1 MNIEA
6 KIHSLDKDEFF
17 GIGSKNIFVIPK
29 YQRPYT
35 WKDKQCETLF
45 YDVTGHSEG
54 YFLGSMLCVPIENYK
69 HHHKEQNK
77 NFVGLEVV
85 DGQQRLTTIC
95 IFLLA
100 IHNVLKEYENSG
112 VSLPNDFSKNFSRH
126 LIVSGSD
133 LVIGDVIVFSRIF
146 PQTNN
151 NNRQQ
156 YLHLPQT
163 EFDVP
168 FGIPKDIKNDKDI
181 HGAFETFK
189 KCLKEYVEPQK
200 TLEDKRDAVLKIYQ
214 KLIQV
219 KMVRII
225 AQNHSDAYALFEALN
240 DRGVPLVMCDLLK
253 NQILSK
259 LSAQIKNEKNKKE
272 TMDIYLKCW
281 NERIIGKILKNN
293 NTEQERFFRQIYN
306 AYRKKW
312 LADYPALGEKLKP
325 AEHSNLLNV
334 YEEIIKY
341 PEVDIRKFLDDLSEA
356 AKFYSQIHVK
366 NEEIFDDAANR
377 SFEDLRQ
384 IKGGTSGT
392 LLIYLMLNREKFALG
407 NAEFIKICTV
417 LEKFF
422 VRRSFTGKPASSS
435 MDDTFIDL
443 IDAVEENNG
452 KNIEKIL
459 LEQLKAVSAND
470 EDFERELRRDV
481 YSGKPGLDYRTLF
494 VLGKIANRYIATKH
508 QENFWSKKEKWQIEH
523 IMPQNLNPSKIKQD
537 TSPNNYWIDL
547 LGNGDETKAE
557 SVQKDYLHKLGN
569 LTLTKYNSKMSNCP
583 FPYKKEIKENDVHVG
598 LALFKDDGGLNSDVY
613 NQENWT
619 PTQIKK
625 RTNRLIT
632 EILEDEKLFKW

>member
-54 YFLGSMLCVPIENYK
+54 YFLGSMLCVPIENYI

-95 IFLLA
+95 IFLVA
-100 IHNVLKEYENSG
+100 IHNVLKEYEKSG

-156 YLHLPQT
+156 YLHLLQA
-163 EFDVP
+163 EFDVS
-168 FGIPKDIKNDKDI
+168 FGVPKDIKNDKDI

-259 LSAQIKNEKNKKE
+259 LSGQIKNEKNKEKL
-272 TMDIYLKCW
+272 MDDYSECW
-281 NERIIGKILKNN
+281 NKRIIGKILKNN

-312 LADYPALGEKLKP
+312 LAAYPALGEKLKP

-341 PEVDIRKFLDDLSEA
+341 PEVDIRKFLYDLSEA

-366 NEEIFDDAANR
+366 NEEIFDDVANR

-407 NAEFIKICTV
+407 NAEFISICTV

-435 MDDTFIDL
+435 MDDIFIEL

-459 LEQLKAVSAND
+459 LEQLKAVSADD

-494 VLGKIANRYIATKH
+494 VLGKIANKH
-508 QENFWSKKEKWQIEH
+508 IDPKEPKNFWSKKEKWQIEH

-537 TSPNNYWIDL
+537 PSPNYWIDL
-547 LGNGDETKAE
+547 LGNSDKNKAE

-569 LTLTKYNSKMSNCP
+569 LTLTKYNSNMSNCS
-583 FPYKKEIKENDVHVG
+583 FPYKKEIKANGVRVG

-613 NQENWT
+613 NQEDWT
-619 PTQIKK
+619 PTQIEN
-625 RTNRLIT
+625 RTNRLIK
-632 EILEDEKLFKW
+632 EIIEKIFNW

>member
-366 NEEIFDDAANR
+366 NEEIFDDATNR
-377 SFEDLRQ
+377 SFEDVRQ

-392 LLIYLMLNREKFALG
+392 LLIYLMLNRDKFALG
-407 NAEFIKICTV
+407 NTEFISICTV

-435 MDDTFIDL
+435 MDDIFIDL
-443 IDAVEENNG
+443 IDAVEKNNG

-459 LEQLKAVSAND
+459 LEQLKAVSADD

-537 TSPNNYWIDL
+537 PLPDYWIKL
-547 LGNGDETKAE
+547 LGNGDKNKAE

-569 LTLTKYNSKMSNCP
+569 LTLTKYNSQMSNCS
-583 FPYKKEIKENDVHVG
+583 FPYKKEIEENGVHVG

-613 NQENWT
+613 NQEDWT
-619 PTQIKK
+619 PTQIEN
-625 RTNRLIT
+625 RTNRLIK
-632 EILEDEKLFKW
+632 EILEEIFDW

>member
-35 WKDKQCETLF
+35 WGDEQCETLF
-45 YDVTGHSEG
+45 NDVTGHSEG
-54 YFLGSMLCVPIENYK
+54 YFLGSMLCVPIENYEHNNK
-69 HHHKEQNK
+69 AQNK

-95 IFLLA
+95 IFLVA
-100 IHNVLKEYENSG
+100 IHNVLKEYEKSG
-112 VSLPNDFSKNFSRH
+112 VSLPNDFSKNFSRY

-156 YLHLPQT
+156 YLHLLQA
-163 EFDVP
+163 EFNVS
-168 FGIPKDIKNDKDI
+168 FGVPKDIKIDKSI

-259 LSAQIKNEKNKKE
+259 LSAQIKNEENKKKL
-272 TMDIYLKCW
+272 MNNYLECW

-366 NEEIFDDAANR
+366 NEEIFDDVANR

-435 MDDTFIDL
+435 MDDIFIEL
-443 IDAVEENNG
+443 IDAVEKNNG

-459 LEQLKAVSAND
+459 LEQLKAVSADD

-481 YSGKPGLDYRTLF
+481 YSGKPGLDYRTRF
-494 VLGKIANRYIATKH
+494 VLGKIANKH
-508 QENFWSKKEKWQIEH
+508 IDPKEPKNFWSKKEKWQIEH
-523 IMPQNLNPSKIKQD
+523 IMPQKLNPSKIKQD
-537 TSPNNYWIDL
+537 PSPNYWIDL
-547 LGNGDETKAE
+547 LGNGDKNKAE

-569 LTLTKYNSKMSNCP
+569 LTLTKYNSKMSNCS
-583 FPYKKEIKENDVHVG
+583 FPYKKEIKENGVRVG

-613 NQENWT
+613 YQEDWT
-619 PTQIKK
+619 PIQIEN
-625 RTNRLIT
+625 RTNRLIK
-632 EILEDEKLFKW
+632 EILKEIFNW